1 MADSLTDIMINR
13 DFSEPP
19 EIRQIKKFVL
29 KEIGIT
35 PEVKITPANYIISV
49 PNAAA
54 AGTLRMKLWHLQK
67 ELKDK
72 RKAII
77 KITG

>member
-1 MADSLTDIMINR
+1 MADSLTNIMINR

-19 EIRQIKKFVL
+19 EIRQIKNFVQ
-29 KEIGIT
+29 KEVGII
-35 PEVKITPANYIISV
+35 PEVKITPQNFIISL
-49 PNAAA
+49 PNASA
-54 AGTLRMKLWHLQK
+54 AGTLRMKLWHLQN